1 MTMEVVLIACNWELI
16 NRVDYSNPKVIKNI
30 LFYYDN
36 LMVMAKKGDQV
47 SAIVCIDVKRA
58 IHTRGVLTFKQ
69 RRYLSLWWQ
78 GFNTIEIATMYH
90 KDSWTINQVINKGFQ
105 RISKFL
111 TKRISKTPFEMSIV
125 NGEGYI
131 L

>member
-1 MTMEVVLIACNWELI
+1 MVEVVLIACNWELI

-30 LFYYDN
+30 LFHYDN

-90 KDSWTINQVINKGFQ
+90 KDPSVINRVIYGGFS

-111 TKRISKTPFEMSIV
+111 TKKISKTPSEPYC
-125 NGEGYI
+125 NYRKGET